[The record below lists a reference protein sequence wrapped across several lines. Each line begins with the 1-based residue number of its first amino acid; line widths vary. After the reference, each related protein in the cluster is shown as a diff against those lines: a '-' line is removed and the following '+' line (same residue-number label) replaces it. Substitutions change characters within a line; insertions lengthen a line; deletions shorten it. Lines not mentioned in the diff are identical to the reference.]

1 MPITK
6 VVMKE
11 QMGVRDFCYAMVTSN
26 TANEYV
32 TGEVKSGGWLAKI
45 SLSVTE
51 EKVIIW
57 RDNVNAKEKRSI
69 ATKEITIDTSLLPFE
84 VRQDLLGEHL
94 DTNGLL
100 LGGGGRRKAPLVAIG
115 YVMGDT
121 EDEEEYVWWLVG
133 TFSLPS
139 REANTRNDGAE
150 SNGQELVFTP
160 FDTLKSFTNGAKPR
174 DSVSCMSTNE
184 KYGQY
189 CKDKWFTK
197 VITPDNASEVLVASA

>member
-11 QMGVRDFCYAMVTSN
+11 QTGVRDFCYAMVTKN
-26 TANEYV
+26 TETEYT
-32 TGEVKSGGWLAKI
+32 TGEVKSGGWLAKV
-45 SLSVTE
+45 SLAITE
-51 EKVIIW
+51 EKVPIY
-57 RDNVNAKEKRSI
+57 RDNVKAKEKRSI
-69 ATKEITIDTSLLPFE
+69 AQKEITIDTSLLPFE
-84 VRQDLLGEHL
+84 VRADLLGEHV

-100 LGGGGRRKAPLVAIG
+100 LGGGGSRQAPVVAIG

-121 EDEEEYVWWLVG
+121 EDEEEYVWWLCG
-133 TFSLPS
+133 TFSLPA
-139 REANTRNDGAE
+139 REANTKNEGAE

-160 FDTLKSFTNGAKPR
+160 FDTFKSFVNGGKPR
-174 DSVSCMSTNE
+174 DSVSCMSTNK
-184 KYGQY
+184 KYGTH